1 MQYHA
6 HIEINDGRINYELRE
21 FGSAIIGVPSSA
33 SEDEISTALK
43 VLRSKYD
50 FVDLDVDGD
59 IVVSA

>member
-6 HIEINDGRINYELRE
+6 NIEINDGRINYELRE
-21 FGSAIIGVPSSA
+21 YGSAVIGVPSSA

-59 IVVSA
+59 IVVNA